1 MFMTLSST
9 LAGLRL
15 APRRRWLSLRVPGL
29 LACAIV
35 ALAATF
41 LAEHYGG
48 SPMLY
53 ALLLGMAVNF
63 LSVEGRCVSG
73 INFAARG
80 LLRFGVALLGLRITL
95 AQVGGD
101 LGWPLLAIIAGA
113 VVATIAVGLVGARL
127 FGFKSQF
134 GLLTGGS
141 VGICGASA
149 ALAIAA
155 VLPPHERKERAL
167 IFTVIGVS
175 TLSTVAMVLY
185 PMIAR
190 WLEFD
195 PRESGIFLGA
205 TIHDVA
211 QVVGAGYGM
220 SRETGDVATLV
231 KLLRVAML
239 VPVIFA
245 TSLLLRLQRGES
257 GGSGGKVPLLPGFIV
272 AFVALVAINST
283 GFVPP
288 EVGRLANELSRWCL
302 VVAIAAIGIKTQLKD
317 IATVGARPIVLMIV
331 ETLFLM
337 GLVAGLLVWLR

>member
-1 MFMTLSST
+1 MPTILNPP
-9 LAGLRL
+9 LATLRL
-15 APRRRWLSLRVPGL
+15 ASRRRWLSLRVPGL

-35 ALAATF
+35 GLAATF

-73 INFAARG
+73 INFSARS

-101 LGWPLLAIIAGA
+101 LGWPVLAMIAGA
-113 VVATIAVGLVGARL
+113 VLATILVGIFGARL
-127 FGFKSQF
+127 FGYRAQF

-155 VLPPHERKERAL
+155 VLPAHERKERAL
-167 IFTVIGVS
+167 IFTVVGVS

-185 PMIAR
+185 PVIAT
-190 WLEFD
+190 WLGFD
-195 PRESGIFLGA
+195 ARESGIFLGA

-239 VPVIFA
+239 VPVIFV
-245 TSLLLRLQRGES
+245 TSLVLRRRHRAS
-257 GGSGGKVPLLPGFIV
+257 GAKVPLLPGFIV
-272 AFVALVAINST
+272 AFVLLVAANST
-283 GFVPP
+283 GWVPA
-288 EVGRLANELSRWCL
+288 EFSRFSGELSRWCL
-302 VVAIAAIGIKTQLKD
+302 VTAIAAIGIKTQLKD
-317 IATVGARPIVLMIV
+317 VAAVGLKPVVLMVV
-331 ETLFLM
+331 ETLFLL
-337 GLVAGLLVWLR
+337 GLVAGVLCWLR